1 MCNIPTIIMTLK
13 GSKLTDKRFID
24 SKVSWLAIVLVKGG
38 MMMKKTS
45 YIAKYYGIDRNALTA
60 YIRRHPELFDGH
72 TEKAGREIV
81 VDDEGMKVLE
91 EKYGTQV
98 VTSQYESELI
108 ELHRKITELLE
119 QQVMDKVQ
127 IITLQDHLRESEGR
141 QMLLEDTQSKL
152 KQAENDRETARKEV
166 SDIKVQA
173 DAYKVEMERLQAE
186 VERLKHRTFW
196 QRVFNA

>member
-1 MCNIPTIIMTLK
+1 
-13 GSKLTDKRFID
+13 
-24 SKVSWLAIVLVKGG
+24 
-38 MMMKKTS
+38 MKKTS